1 MVTTWARLRRD
12 FAFGAQSATL
22 KLWAAMAFSVLLIAA
37 FLAPWWRSY
46 LGLTLEG
53 YFPLYGHFILEGKI
67 PYRDFFL
74 HLPPLHAL
82 FDAAIQFCFGKS
94 LLVLR
99 VVGAAERLLMAALLV
114 FWLSRIFRL
123 APALFGSVAAIVVAS
138 GDDTEILDL
147 YNYHALLAALL
158 AGIALSRALRDD
170 EGASRAWYLAG
181 FFASLSFWMKQTI
194 GLHATLAVVLL
205 PLVLGW
211 RSPEARQA
219 LGGRLR
225 RIVLG
230 WLPVSLLIGG
240 WLAANGAFSAF
251 LRQTF
256 LDAAASKGSPL
267 QLLVRPWL
275 DPLRVAELRLPAL
288 LALLCVVLLVIGARL
303 PQGGEE
309 SRKTESWGP
318 LLATAGLFAAILVAS
333 HAILH
338 PIASRV
344 IDLRWVQRIGVL
356 IVSYGILWPAAVL
369 ALRAARRELAGKE
382 AQLLAFV
389 LVSGGT
395 ASALGFSWPAG
406 EALAFPG
413 LALLAALALEAAPT
427 FRWSRLLRVPL
438 LVAVASASLAVAT
451 QKMIH
456 PFDFAMWREPS
467 PEDSDRRSADP
478 ALAGLWLGARTQEA
492 VDGTLGVI
500 RKASRPDEPIFVFSD
515 MPIFYWLTDRPV
527 LGFAALSWFDV
538 TPDRIVDADAATL
551 RASPPPVIVFHQL
564 SGSFLQV
571 NEDYFRDGRESAL
584 RRMQEDLYRMS
595 GDYLVAAY
603 YEPWKRYPPLQVWVR
618 RDRAAEVGIEEYLRE
633 PRSSALAPSPAAG
646 ARSPS

>member
-1 MVTTWARLRRD
+1 MMVTTWARIRRD
-12 FAFGAQSATL
+12 IAGAAAGDAG
-22 KLWAAMAFSVLLIAA
+22 KLWAAMAFSMLLIAA

-46 LGLTLEG
+46 LGLTLDG
-53 YFPLYGHFILEGKI
+53 YFPLYGHFILNGKI

-82 FDAAIQFCFGKS
+82 FDAALEFCFGKS
-94 LLVLR
+94 LLALR
-99 VVGAAERLLMAALLV
+99 VVGAAERILMAALLV
-114 FWLSRIFRL
+114 FWLSRSFRL
-123 APALFGSVAAIVVAS
+123 GPALFGGVAAIVVAS

-158 AGIALSRALRDD
+158 AGIALSRGLEEKA
-170 EGASRAWYLAG
+170 GGSRAFVLAG
-181 FFASLSFWMKQTI
+181 LFASLSFWMKQTI

-205 PLVLGW
+205 PLLLAW
-211 RSPEARQA
+211 RSPAARGA
-219 LGGRLR
+219 LRGRLG
-225 RIVLG
+225 RIALG
-230 WLPVSLLIGG
+230 WLPPSLLIGG
-240 WLAANGAFSAF
+240 WLAANGAFAAF

-288 LALLCVVLLVIGARL
+288 LALFCVVLLVAGTRL
-303 PQGGEE
+303 PRGEEE
-309 SRKTESWGP
+309 SRGPERWLP
-318 LLATAGLFAAILVAS
+318 LLAAAGLFAAILLAS

-338 PIASRV
+338 PVASRL

-356 IVSYGILWPAAVL
+356 AVSYGILWPAAVL
-369 ALRAARRELAGKE
+369 AWRASRRALEPRE
-382 AQLLAFV
+382 AQLLSFV

-413 LALLAALALEAAPT
+413 LALLAALALDGAPA
-427 FRWSRLLRVPL
+427 FRRARLLRLPL
-438 LVAVASASLAVAT
+438 LAAIVASSLAVAT

-467 PEDSDRRSADP
+467 PEDADRRSADR

-492 VDGTLGVI
+492 VDGTLAVI
-500 RKASRPDEPIFVFSD
+500 AKASRPGEPIFVFSD
-515 MPIFYWLTDRPV
+515 MPIFYWLADRPV
-527 LGFAALSWFDV
+527 MGFAALSWFDV

-551 RASPPPVIVFHQL
+551 RASPPAVIVFHQL
-564 SGSFLQV
+564 SGNFLQI
-571 NEDYFRDGRESAL
+571 NEDYFRGGKESAL
-584 RRMQEDLYRMS
+584 RRMQEDLHRLS
-595 GDYLVAAY
+595 ADYVVAAY
-603 YEPWKRYPPLQVWVR
+603 YEPWRHYPPLQVWVR
-618 RDRAAEVGIEEYLRE
+618 RDRAAEVGIAE
-633 PRSSALAPSPAAG
+633 
-646 ARSPS
+646 